1 MFHSAAYKHVPIVQE
16 NPVEGIRNNVLN
28 TRIICEA
35 AIEEEINNFILI
47 SSLILWTLRDF
58 LLLIICSLVIS
69 NIVCNLCN
77 QIQKGLKIPRSLSL
91 FLVLTVISVIVF
103 TIFILVLPPFI
114 KEFNEI
120 LVDIPNGLSKIN
132 ILINTNLNKFNV
144 LLYGEQSENVID
156 IFSLINNVVTIPDA
170 STIAKAIQESFK
182 NLINIAGNLG
192 SGLLKLIFVLAVS
205 LMISIEPKQY
215 KENILLLIP
224 KNYRNKFRNILEKC
238 NIALANWTF
247 SMVISSLSVGL
258 LSLIVL
264 SILDVKYVVSNAL
277 IAMVLNIIPNI
288 GPVISGIFP
297 ISIALLDNFWKPLA
311 VLGSYVIIQ
320 NIESYIIMPSIMKKK
335 ANLLPGLTLISQ
347 FGFTFIFGPLGL
359 ILSLPLAVVIQV
371 LIKESFK
378 DI

>member
-1 MFHSAAYKHVPIVQE
+1 MRSSSYFKLVV
-16 NPVEGIRNNVLN
+16 
-28 TRIICEA
+28 
-35 AIEEEINNFILI
+35 ILI
-47 SSLILWTLRDF
+47 TSLIIWTLRDF

-77 QIQKGLKIPRSLSL
+77 QIQKSLKIPRSLSL
-91 FLVLTVISVIVF
+91 FLVLIVISVIVI

-132 ILINTNLNKFNV
+132 ILINTNLNKLNNLF
-144 LLYGEQSENVID
+144 YGERSENVID
-156 IFSLINNVVTIPDA
+156 IFNLINNVITIPDV

-215 KENILLLIP
+215 IENILLLIP
-224 KNYRNKFRNILEKC
+224 KNYRNKFRNILDKC

-311 VLGSYVIIQ
+311 VLGAYVIIQ
-320 NIESYIIMPSIMKKK
+320 NIESYIIMTSIMKKK

>member
-1 MFHSAAYKHVPIVQE
+1 MNSSSYFKLVV
-16 NPVEGIRNNVLN
+16 
-28 TRIICEA
+28 
-35 AIEEEINNFILI
+35 ILI
-47 SSLILWTLRDF
+47 TSLIVWTLRDF

-69 NIVCNLCN
+69 NIVCNLCS
-77 QIQKGLKIPRSLSL
+77 QIQKGLKIPRPLSL

-132 ILINTNLNKFNV
+132 ILINTNLNKFNF

-156 IFSLINNVVTIPDA
+156 IFRLINNVVTIPDA

-224 KNYRNKFRNILEKC
+224 KNYRNKFRNILEKS
-238 NIALANWTF
+238 NTALANWTF

-311 VLGSYVIIQ
+311 VLGAYVIIQ

-335 ANLLPGLTLISQ
+335 ANLLPGFTLISQ

-371 LIKESFK
+371 FIKESFK

>member
-1 MFHSAAYKHVPIVQE
+1 MSSSSYFKLVV
-16 NPVEGIRNNVLN
+16 
-28 TRIICEA
+28 
-35 AIEEEINNFILI
+35 ILI
-47 SSLILWTLRDF
+47 TSLIIWTLRDF

-77 QIQKGLKIPRSLSL
+77 QIQKGLNIPRSLSL
-91 FLVLTVISVIVF
+91 LIVLTVISVIVF
-103 TIFILVLPPFI
+103 SIFILVLPPFI

-120 LVDIPNGLSKIN
+120 LIDIPNGLSKIN
-132 ILINTNLNKFNV
+132 ILINTNLNKLNNLF
-144 LLYGEQSENVID
+144 YGEKSENVID
-156 IFSLINNVVTIPDA
+156 IFNLINNVVTIPDV

-205 LMISIEPKQY
+205 LMISAEPKQY

-247 SMVISSLSVGL
+247 SMVISSISVGL

>member
-1 MFHSAAYKHVPIVQE
+1 
-16 NPVEGIRNNVLN
+16 LN
-28 TRIICEA
+28 SSSY
-35 AIEEEINNFILI
+35 FKLVVILI
-47 SSLILWTLRDF
+47 TLLIIWTLRDF

-69 NIVCNLCN
+69 NIVCNLSN
-77 QIQKGLKIPRSLSL
+77 QIQKGLKIPRSISL
-91 FLVLTVISVIVF
+91 FLVLAVISVIIF

-132 ILINTNLNKFNV
+132 ILINTNLNKFNS
-144 LLYGEQSENVID
+144 LFYGEQSENVID
-156 IFSLINNVVTIPDA
+156 IFSLINNVVTIPDV

-192 SGLLKLIFVLAVS
+192 SGLLRLIFVLAVS

-215 KENILLLIP
+215 KENVLLLIP

>member
-1 MFHSAAYKHVPIVQE
+1 M
-16 NPVEGIRNNVLN
+16 
-28 TRIICEA
+28 
-35 AIEEEINNFILI
+35 
-47 SSLILWTLRDF
+47 
-58 LLLIICSLVIS
+58 
-69 NIVCNLCN
+69 
-77 QIQKGLKIPRSLSL
+77 QKGLKIPRSLSL

-132 ILINTNLNKFNV
+132 ILINTNLNKLNNLF
-144 LLYGEQSENVID
+144 YGEESENVID
-156 IFSLINNVVTIPDA
+156 IFNLINNIVTIPDV

-192 SGLLKLIFVLAVS
+192 SGLLRLIFVLAVS

-215 KENILLLIP
+215 KENVLLLIP

-320 NIESYIIMPSIMKKK
+320 NIESYIIMPSIMTVSYTH
-335 ANLLPGLTLISQ
+335 LTLP
-347 FGFTFIFGPLGL
+347 TK
-359 ILSLPLAVVIQV
+359 A
-371 LIKESFK
+371 
-378 DI
+378 

>member
-1 MFHSAAYKHVPIVQE
+1 M
-16 NPVEGIRNNVLN
+16 
-28 TRIICEA
+28 
-35 AIEEEINNFILI
+35 
-47 SSLILWTLRDF
+47 
-58 LLLIICSLVIS
+58 
-69 NIVCNLCN
+69 
-77 QIQKGLKIPRSLSL
+77 QKGLKIPRSLSL
-91 FLVLTVISVIVF
+91 FLVLIVISVIVF

-132 ILINTNLNKFNV
+132 ILINTNLNKLNNLF
-144 LLYGEQSENVID
+144 YGEKSENVID
-156 IFSLINNVVTIPDA
+156 IFNLINNVVTIPDV

-277 IAMVLNIIPNI
+277 IAMVLNVIPNI

-311 VLGSYVIIQ
+311 VLGAYVIIQ

>member
-1 MFHSAAYKHVPIVQE
+1 M
-16 NPVEGIRNNVLN
+16 
-28 TRIICEA
+28 
-35 AIEEEINNFILI
+35 
-47 SSLILWTLRDF
+47 
-58 LLLIICSLVIS
+58 
-69 NIVCNLCN
+69 
-77 QIQKGLKIPRSLSL
+77 QKGLKIPRSLSL
-91 FLVLTVISVIVF
+91 FFVLTVISVIVF

-132 ILINTNLNKFNV
+132 ILINTNLNKFNS
-144 LLYGEQSENVID
+144 LFYGEQSENVID
-156 IFSLINNVVTIPDA
+156 IFSLINNVVTIPDV

-192 SGLLKLIFVLAVS
+192 SGLLRLIFVLAVS

-215 KENILLLIP
+215 KENVLLLIP

-247 SMVISSLSVGL
+247 YMVISSLSVGL

>member
-1 MFHSAAYKHVPIVQE
+1 MSSSSYFKLVV
-16 NPVEGIRNNVLN
+16 
-28 TRIICEA
+28 
-35 AIEEEINNFILI
+35 ILI
-47 SSLILWTLRDF
+47 TSLIIWTLRDF

-69 NIVCNLCN
+69 NIVCNLSN
-77 QIQKGLKIPRSLSL
+77 QIQKGLKIPRSISL
-91 FLVLTVISVIVF
+91 FLVLAVISVIIF

-132 ILINTNLNKFNV
+132 ILINTNLNKFNS
-144 LLYGEQSENVID
+144 LFYGEQSENVID
-156 IFSLINNVVTIPDA
+156 IFSLINNVVTIPDV

-192 SGLLKLIFVLAVS
+192 SGLLRLIFVLAVS

-215 KENILLLIP
+215 KENVLLLIP

-297 ISIALLDNFWKPLA
+297 FSIALLDNFWKPLA

-378 DI
+378 DF

>member
-1 MFHSAAYKHVPIVQE
+1 MNSSSYFKLVV
-16 NPVEGIRNNVLN
+16 
-28 TRIICEA
+28 
-35 AIEEEINNFILI
+35 ILI
-47 SSLILWTLRDF
+47 TLLIVWTLRDF

-69 NIVCNLCN
+69 NIVCNLSN
-77 QIQKGLKIPRSLSL
+77 QIQKGLKIPRSISL
-91 FLVLTVISVIVF
+91 FLVLTVISVIIF

-132 ILINTNLNKFNV
+132 ILINTNLNKFNS
-144 LLYGEQSENVID
+144 LFYGEQSENVID
-156 IFSLINNVVTIPDA
+156 IFSLINNVVTIPDV

-192 SGLLKLIFVLAVS
+192 SGLLRLIFVLAVS

-215 KENILLLIP
+215 KENVLLLIP

>member
-1 MFHSAAYKHVPIVQE
+1 M
-16 NPVEGIRNNVLN
+16 
-28 TRIICEA
+28 
-35 AIEEEINNFILI
+35 
-47 SSLILWTLRDF
+47 
-58 LLLIICSLVIS
+58 
-69 NIVCNLCN
+69 
-77 QIQKGLKIPRSLSL
+77 QKGLRIPRSLSL

-132 ILINTNLNKFNV
+132 ILINTNLNKFNE
-144 LLYGEQSENVID
+144 LFYGEQSENVID

-311 VLGSYVIIQ
+311 VLGAYVIIQ

>member
-1 MFHSAAYKHVPIVQE
+1 
-16 NPVEGIRNNVLN
+16 LN
-28 TRIICEA
+28 SSSY
-35 AIEEEINNFILI
+35 FKLVVILI
-47 SSLILWTLRDF
+47 TLLIVWTLRDF

-77 QIQKGLKIPRSLSL
+77 QIQKGLKIPRPLSL

-132 ILINTNLNKFNV
+132 ILINTNLNKFNS
-144 LLYGEQSENVID
+144 LFYGEQSENVID
-156 IFSLINNVVTIPDA
+156 IFSLINNVVTIPDV

-192 SGLLKLIFVLAVS
+192 SGLLRLIFVLAVS

-311 VLGSYVIIQ
+311 VLGAYVIIQ

>member
-1 MFHSAAYKHVPIVQE
+1 LSSSLYFKLVV
-16 NPVEGIRNNVLN
+16 
-28 TRIICEA
+28 
-35 AIEEEINNFILI
+35 ILI
-47 SSLILWTLRDF
+47 TSLIVWTLRDF

-77 QIQKGLKIPRSLSL
+77 QIQTGLKIPRQLSL
-91 FLVLTVISVIVF
+91 FFVLTIISVIVF

-132 ILINTNLNKFNV
+132 ILINTNLNKFNS
-144 LLYGEQSENVID
+144 LFYGEQSENIID
-156 IFSLINNVVTIPDA
+156 IFSLINNIVTIPDA
-170 STIAKAIQESFK
+170 STIAKAIQESFR

-238 NIALANWTF
+238 NTALANWTF

-264 SILDVKYVVSNAL
+264 SILDVKYGVSNAL

-311 VLGSYVIIQ
+311 VLGAYVIIQ

-371 LIKESFK
+371 LIKESIK

>member
-1 MFHSAAYKHVPIVQE
+1 LSSSSYFKLVV
-16 NPVEGIRNNVLN
+16 
-28 TRIICEA
+28 
-35 AIEEEINNFILI
+35 ILI
-47 SSLILWTLRDF
+47 TLLILWTLRDF

-77 QIQKGLKIPRSLSL
+77 QIQKGLKIPRTLSL
-91 FLVLTVISVIVF
+91 ICVLTVISVIVF

-132 ILINTNLNKFNV
+132 ILINTNLNKFNN
-144 LLYGEQSENVID
+144 LFYGEQSENIID

-238 NIALANWTF
+238 NTALANWTF
-247 SMVISSLSVGL
+247 SMVISSLSVGI
-258 LSLIVL
+258 LSLIIL

-311 VLGSYVIIQ
+311 VLGAYVIIQ

>member
-1 MFHSAAYKHVPIVQE
+1 MNSSSYFKLVV
-16 NPVEGIRNNVLN
+16 
-28 TRIICEA
+28 
-35 AIEEEINNFILI
+35 ILI
-47 SSLILWTLRDF
+47 TFFIVWTLRDF

-69 NIVCNLCN
+69 NIVCNLCD
-77 QIQKGLKIPRSLSL
+77 QIQKGLKIPRSISL
-91 FLVLTVISVIVF
+91 FLVLAVISVIIF

-132 ILINTNLNKFNV
+132 ILINTNLNKFNS
-144 LLYGEQSENVID
+144 LFYGEQSENVID
-156 IFSLINNVVTIPDA
+156 IFSLINNVVTIPDV

-192 SGLLKLIFVLAVS
+192 SGLLRLIFVLAVS

>member
-1 MFHSAAYKHVPIVQE
+1 MNSSSYFKLVV
-16 NPVEGIRNNVLN
+16 
-28 TRIICEA
+28 
-35 AIEEEINNFILI
+35 ILI
-47 SSLILWTLRDF
+47 TLLIAWTLRDF

-77 QIQKGLKIPRSLSL
+77 QIQKGLKIPRSISL
-91 FLVLTVISVIVF
+91 FLVLAVISVIIF

-132 ILINTNLNKFNV
+132 ILINTNLNKFNS
-144 LLYGEQSENVID
+144 LFYGEQSENVID
-156 IFSLINNVVTIPDA
+156 IFSLINNVVTIPDV

-192 SGLLKLIFVLAVS
+192 SGLLRLIFVLAVS

-359 ILSLPLAVVIQV
+359 ILSLPLAVVMQV

>member
-1 MFHSAAYKHVPIVQE
+1 MSSSSYFKLVV
-16 NPVEGIRNNVLN
+16 
-28 TRIICEA
+28 
-35 AIEEEINNFILI
+35 ILI
-47 SSLILWTLRDF
+47 TSLIVWTLRDF

-77 QIQKGLKIPRSLSL
+77 QIQKGLKIPRPLSL

-103 TIFILVLPPFI
+103 SIFILVLPPFI

-132 ILINTNLNKFNV
+132 ILINTNLNKFNI

-238 NIALANWTF
+238 NTALANWTF
-247 SMVISSLSVGL
+247 SMVISSLSVGI

-311 VLGSYVIIQ
+311 VLGAYVIIQ

>member
-1 MFHSAAYKHVPIVQE
+1 LSSSLYFKLAV
-16 NPVEGIRNNVLN
+16 
-28 TRIICEA
+28 
-35 AIEEEINNFILI
+35 ILI
-47 SSLILWTLRDF
+47 SSLIIWILRDF

-69 NIVCNLCN
+69 NIVCNLSN
-77 QIQKGLKIPRSLSL
+77 QIQKGLKIPRSISL
-91 FLVLTVISVIVF
+91 FLVLAVISVIIF

-132 ILINTNLNKFNV
+132 ILINTNLNKFNS
-144 LLYGEQSENVID
+144 LFYGEQSENVID
-156 IFSLINNVVTIPDA
+156 IFSLINNVVTIPDV

-192 SGLLKLIFVLAVS
+192 SGILRLIFVLAVS

-215 KENILLLIP
+215 KENVLLLIP

-247 SMVISSLSVGL
+247 SMVISSFSVGL

-277 IAMVLNIIPNI
+277 IAIVLNIIPNI

-311 VLGSYVIIQ
+311 VLGAYVIIQ

>member
-1 MFHSAAYKHVPIVQE
+1 M
-16 NPVEGIRNNVLN
+16 
-28 TRIICEA
+28 
-35 AIEEEINNFILI
+35 
-47 SSLILWTLRDF
+47 
-58 LLLIICSLVIS
+58 
-69 NIVCNLCN
+69 
-77 QIQKGLKIPRSLSL
+77 QKGLKIPRSLSL
-91 FLVLTVISVIVF
+91 FLVLTFISIIVF

-132 ILINTNLNKFNV
+132 ILINTNLNKFNS
-144 LLYGEQSENVID
+144 LFYGEQSENVID

-170 STIAKAIQESFK
+170 STIAIAIQESFR

-277 IAMVLNIIPNI
+277 IAMVLNVIPNI

-311 VLGSYVIIQ
+311 VLGAYVIIQ

>member
-1 MFHSAAYKHVPIVQE
+1 LSSSSYFKLVVIFITLLIV
-16 NPVEGIRNNVLN
+16 
-28 TRIICEA
+28 
-35 AIEEEINNFILI
+35 
-47 SSLILWTLRDF
+47 WTLRDF

-77 QIQKGLKIPRSLSL
+77 QIQKGLKIPRPLSL
-91 FLVLTVISVIVF
+91 LLVLTVISVIVF
-103 TIFILVLPPFI
+103 SIFILVLPPFI

-132 ILINTNLNKFNV
+132 ILINTNLNKFNS
-144 LLYGEQSENVID
+144 LFYGEQSENVID
-156 IFSLINNVVTIPDA
+156 IFSLINNVVTIPDV

-192 SGLLKLIFVLAVS
+192 SGLLRLIFVLAVS

-215 KENILLLIP
+215 KENVLLLIP

-238 NIALANWTF
+238 NIALSNWTF

-277 IAMVLNIIPNI
+277 LAMVLNVIPNI

-311 VLGSYVIIQ
+311 VLGAYVIIQ

-335 ANLLPGLTLISQ
+335 TNLLPGLTLISQ

>member
-1 MFHSAAYKHVPIVQE
+1 M
-16 NPVEGIRNNVLN
+16 
-28 TRIICEA
+28 
-35 AIEEEINNFILI
+35 
-47 SSLILWTLRDF
+47 
-58 LLLIICSLVIS
+58 
-69 NIVCNLCN
+69 
-77 QIQKGLKIPRSLSL
+77 QKGLKIPRSLSL
-91 FLVLTVISVIVF
+91 FLVLTVISVIIF

-132 ILINTNLNKFNV
+132 ILINTNLNKLNNPF
-144 LLYGEQSENVID
+144 YGEKSENVID

-170 STIAKAIQESFK
+170 STIAKAIQESLK

-311 VLGSYVIIQ
+311 VLGAYVIIQ

>member
-1 MFHSAAYKHVPIVQE
+1 
-16 NPVEGIRNNVLN
+16 LN
-28 TRIICEA
+28 SSSY
-35 AIEEEINNFILI
+35 FKLVVILI
-47 SSLILWTLRDF
+47 TLLIVWTLRDF

-69 NIVCNLCN
+69 NIVCNLSN
-77 QIQKGLKIPRSLSL
+77 QIQKGLKIPRSISL
-91 FLVLTVISVIVF
+91 FLVLVVISVIIF

-132 ILINTNLNKFNV
+132 ILINTNLNKFNS
-144 LLYGEQSENVID
+144 LFYGEQSENVID
-156 IFSLINNVVTIPDA
+156 IFSLINNVVTIPDV

-192 SGLLKLIFVLAVS
+192 SGLLRLIFVLAVS

-215 KENILLLIP
+215 KENVLLLIP

>member
-1 MFHSAAYKHVPIVQE
+1 MNSSSYFKLVVI
-16 NPVEGIRNNVLN
+16 
-28 TRIICEA
+28 
-35 AIEEEINNFILI
+35 FIT
-47 SSLILWTLRDF
+47 SLIVWTLRDF

-77 QIQKGLKIPRSLSL
+77 QIQKGLNIPRPLSL
-91 FLVLTVISVIVF
+91 FLVLTFISVLVF

-132 ILINTNLNKFNV
+132 ILVNTNLNKLNI

-156 IFSLINNVVTIPDA
+156 IFSLTNNVVTIPDA

-238 NIALANWTF
+238 NIALSNWTF

-311 VLGSYVIIQ
+311 VLGAYVIIQ

>member
-1 MFHSAAYKHVPIVQE
+1 LSSSSYFKLVV
-16 NPVEGIRNNVLN
+16 
-28 TRIICEA
+28 
-35 AIEEEINNFILI
+35 ILI
-47 SSLILWTLRDF
+47 TSLIVWTLRDF

-77 QIQKGLKIPRSLSL
+77 QIQKGLKIPRPLSL

-132 ILINTNLNKFNV
+132 MLINTNLNKFNV

-170 STIAKAIQESFK
+170 TTIAKAIQESFK
-182 NLINIAGNLG
+182 NIINLAGNLG

-224 KNYRNKFRNILEKC
+224 KNYRNKFRNILEKS
-238 NIALANWTF
+238 NTALANWTF
-247 SMVISSLSVGL
+247 SMVISSLSVGI

-311 VLGSYVIIQ
+311 VLGAYVIIQ

>member
-1 MFHSAAYKHVPIVQE
+1 LSSSSYFKLVV
-16 NPVEGIRNNVLN
+16 
-28 TRIICEA
+28 
-35 AIEEEINNFILI
+35 ILI
-47 SSLILWTLRDF
+47 TSLIVWTLRDF

-77 QIQKGLKIPRSLSL
+77 QIQKGLKIPRPLSL

-132 ILINTNLNKFNV
+132 ILINTNLNKFNI
-144 LLYGEQSENVID
+144 LLYGEQPEKVID

-238 NIALANWTF
+238 NTALANWTF
-247 SMVISSLSVGL
+247 SMVISSLSVGI

-311 VLGSYVIIQ
+311 VLGAYVIIQ
-320 NIESYIIMPSIMKKK
+320 NIESYILMPSIMKKK

>member
-1 MFHSAAYKHVPIVQE
+1 
-16 NPVEGIRNNVLN
+16 LN
-28 TRIICEA
+28 SSSY
-35 AIEEEINNFILI
+35 FKLVVILI
-47 SSLILWTLRDF
+47 TLLIVWTLRDF

-69 NIVCNLCN
+69 NIVCNLSN
-77 QIQKGLKIPRSLSL
+77 QIQKGLKIPRSISL
-91 FLVLTVISVIVF
+91 FLVLAIISVIIF

-132 ILINTNLNKFNV
+132 ILINTNLNKFNS
-144 LLYGEQSENVID
+144 LFYGEQSENVID
-156 IFSLINNVVTIPDA
+156 IFSLINNIVTIPDV

-192 SGLLKLIFVLAVS
+192 SGLLRLIFVLAVS

-215 KENILLLIP
+215 KENVLLLIP

-320 NIESYIIMPSIMKKK
+320 NIESYLIMPSIMKKK

>member
-1 MFHSAAYKHVPIVQE
+1 
-16 NPVEGIRNNVLN
+16 LN
-28 TRIICEA
+28 SSSY
-35 AIEEEINNFILI
+35 FKLVVILI
-47 SSLILWTLRDF
+47 TLLIVWTLRDF

-69 NIVCNLCN
+69 NIVCNLSN
-77 QIQKGLKIPRSLSL
+77 QIQKGLKIPRSISL
-91 FLVLTVISVIVF
+91 FLVLAVISVIIF

-132 ILINTNLNKFNV
+132 ILINTNLNKFNS
-144 LLYGEQSENVID
+144 LFYGEQSENVID
-156 IFSLINNVVTIPDA
+156 IFSLINNVVTIPDV

-192 SGLLKLIFVLAVS
+192 SGLLRLIFVLAVS

-215 KENILLLIP
+215 KENVLLLIP

-258 LSLIVL
+258 LSVIVL

-311 VLGSYVIIQ
+311 VLGAYVVIQ

-335 ANLLPGLTLISQ
+335 TNLLPGLTLISQ

>member
-1 MFHSAAYKHVPIVQE
+1 MNSSSYFKLVV
-16 NPVEGIRNNVLN
+16 
-28 TRIICEA
+28 
-35 AIEEEINNFILI
+35 ILI
-47 SSLILWTLRDF
+47 TFLIVWTLRDF

-69 NIVCNLCN
+69 NIVCNLSN
-77 QIQKGLKIPRSLSL
+77 QIQKGLKIPRSISL
-91 FLVLTVISVIVF
+91 FLVLAVISVIIF

-132 ILINTNLNKFNV
+132 ILINTNLNKFNS
-144 LLYGEQSENVID
+144 LFYGEQSENVID
-156 IFSLINNVVTIPDA
+156 IFSLINNVVTIPDV

-192 SGLLKLIFVLAVS
+192 SGLLRLIFVLAVS

-215 KENILLLIP
+215 KENVLLLIP

>member
-1 MFHSAAYKHVPIVQE
+1 MIA
-16 NPVEGIRNNVLN
+16 
-28 TRIICEA
+28 
-35 AIEEEINNFILI
+35 
-47 SSLILWTLRDF
+47 
-58 LLLIICSLVIS
+58 
-69 NIVCNLCN
+69 
-77 QIQKGLKIPRSLSL
+77 
-91 FLVLTVISVIVF
+91 
-103 TIFILVLPPFI
+103 TIFILVLPPFVR
-114 KEFNEI
+114 EFNEI
-120 LVDIPNGLSKIN
+120 LIDLPNALSKVN
-132 ILINTNLNKFNV
+132 ILLNSNLNKLNTIV
-144 LLYGEQSENVID
+144 YGEESENVID
-156 IFSLINNVVTIPDA
+156 IINLINNVGIIPDP

-192 SGLLKLIFVLAVS
+192 SGLLKLIFVLVVS

-224 KNYRNKFRNILEKC
+224 KNYRNKFRNILDKC
-238 NIALANWTF
+238 NLALANWSF

-258 LSLIVL
+258 LSLIAL

-277 IAMVLNIIPNI
+277 IAMTLNIVPNI
-288 GPVISGIFP
+288 GPVISAIFP
-297 ISIALLDNFWKPLA
+297 ISIALLDNLWKPLA
-311 VLGSYVIIQ
+311 VLGAYVIIQ

-371 LIKESFK
+371 LIKELIY

>member
-1 MFHSAAYKHVPIVQE
+1 
-16 NPVEGIRNNVLN
+16 LN
-28 TRIICEA
+28 SSSY
-35 AIEEEINNFILI
+35 FKLVVILI
-47 SSLILWTLRDF
+47 TSLILWTLRDF

-91 FLVLTVISVIVF
+91 ILVLTVISVIVF

-132 ILINTNLNKFNV
+132 ILINTNLNKLNSLF
-144 LLYGEQSENVID
+144 YGEKSENVID
-156 IFSLINNVVTIPDA
+156 IFSLINNIVTIPDT

-205 LMISIEPKQY
+205 LMISIEPTQY

-371 LIKESFK
+371 LIKESLK

>member
-1 MFHSAAYKHVPIVQE
+1 MNSLSYFKLVV
-16 NPVEGIRNNVLN
+16 
-28 TRIICEA
+28 
-35 AIEEEINNFILI
+35 ILI
-47 SSLILWTLRDF
+47 TLLIVWTLKDF
-58 LLLIICSLVIS
+58 LLLIICALVIS
-69 NIVCNLCN
+69 NIVCNLSN
-77 QIQKGLKIPRSLSL
+77 QIQKGLKIPRSISL
-91 FLVLTVISVIVF
+91 FLVLAAISVIIF
-103 TIFILVLPPFI
+103 TIFIIVLPPFI

-120 LVDIPNGLSKIN
+120 LVEIPNGLSKIN
-132 ILINTNLNKFNV
+132 TLINTNLNKFNS
-144 LLYGEQSENVID
+144 LFYGEQSENVID
-156 IFSLINNVVTIPDA
+156 IFSLINNVVTIPDV

-192 SGLLKLIFVLAVS
+192 SGLLRLIFVLAVS

>member
-1 MFHSAAYKHVPIVQE
+1 MSSSSYFKLVV
-16 NPVEGIRNNVLN
+16 
-28 TRIICEA
+28 
-35 AIEEEINNFILI
+35 ILI
-47 SSLILWTLRDF
+47 TSLIVWTLRDF

-132 ILINTNLNKFNV
+132 ILINTNLNKFNS
-144 LLYGEQSENVID
+144 LFYGEQSENVID
-156 IFSLINNVVTIPDA
+156 IFSLINNVVTIPDV

-192 SGLLKLIFVLAVS
+192 SGLLRLIFVLAVS

-311 VLGSYVIIQ
+311 VLGAYVIIQ

>member
-1 MFHSAAYKHVPIVQE
+1 MSSSSYFKLVV
-16 NPVEGIRNNVLN
+16 
-28 TRIICEA
+28 
-35 AIEEEINNFILI
+35 ILI
-47 SSLILWTLRDF
+47 TSLIVWTLRDF

-77 QIQKGLKIPRSLSL
+77 QIQKGLKIPRPLSL

-132 ILINTNLNKFNV
+132 ILINTNLNKFNI

-156 IFSLINNVVTIPDA
+156 IFSIINNVVTIPDA

-238 NIALANWTF
+238 NTALANWTF
-247 SMVISSLSVGL
+247 SMVISSLSVGI

-311 VLGSYVIIQ
+311 VLGAYVIIQ

>member
-1 MFHSAAYKHVPIVQE
+1 MNSSSYFKLLV
-16 NPVEGIRNNVLN
+16 
-28 TRIICEA
+28 
-35 AIEEEINNFILI
+35 IL
-47 SSLILWTLRDF
+47 STSLILWTLRDF

-103 TIFILVLPPFI
+103 GIFILVLPPFI

-132 ILINTNLNKFNV
+132 ILINTNLNKFNNF
-144 LLYGEQSENVID
+144 LYGEQSENVID
-156 IFSLINNVVTIPDA
+156 IFSLVNNVVSIPDA

-311 VLGSYVIIQ
+311 VLGAYVIIQ

-347 FGFTFIFGPLGL
+347 IGFTFIFGPLGL